1 MTFKQL
7 ISLLGYTGYSGT
19 LWLDNVDS
27 GNIQELDN
35 VEDDELLYAEVV
47 GVTINDDSITI
58 SVTEEA

>member
-1 MTFKQL
+1 MTLKQL

-27 GNIQELDN
+27 GNIQELDT

>member
-1 MTFKQL
+1 MTLKQL

-35 VEDDELLYAEVV
+35 VEDDELLYAEIV

>member
-7 ISLLGYTGYSGT
+7 ISLLDYIGYSGT